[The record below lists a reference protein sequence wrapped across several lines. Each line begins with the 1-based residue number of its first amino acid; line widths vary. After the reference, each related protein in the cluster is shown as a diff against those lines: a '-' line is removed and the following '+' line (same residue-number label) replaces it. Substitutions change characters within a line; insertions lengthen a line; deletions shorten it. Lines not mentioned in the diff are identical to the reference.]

1 MALWYEFE
9 AVRKAE
15 RLAAVGRDFQRRSRL
30 RRVLLRTLR
39 YGENQGLDLGDCT
52 VLVMSGA
59 WLLRMLV
66 RVEL

>member
-1 MALWYEFE
+1 M
-9 AVRKAE
+9 RKAA

-30 RRVLLRTLR
+30 RQIFLRTLR
-39 YGENQGLDLGDCT
+39 PGENQMFDLGDWI

-59 WLLRMLV
+59 CLSRILV